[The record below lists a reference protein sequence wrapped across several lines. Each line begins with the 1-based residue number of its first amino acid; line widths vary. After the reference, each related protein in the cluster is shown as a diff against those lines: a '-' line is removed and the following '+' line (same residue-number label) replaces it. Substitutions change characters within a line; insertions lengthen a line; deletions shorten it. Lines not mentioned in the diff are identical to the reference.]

1 MSNHRQH
8 ISIKAIIHKRVQ
20 RSVARIPYR
29 GGFGC
34 TSLQTEPQVVTGE
47 WSDSQS
53 SHGTDDV
60 LHRGIWSRRTGQL
73 TECRQRRGAGERA
86 AHPAPFSST
95 GRATG
100 SAAASRHRPAA
111 MSGPIVIQ
119 RTCGASQWI
128 CGASQRPGGASQR
141 TCGAS
146 QRTCGASRRT
156 CGASQ
161 RTWGASQQTCGASQ
175 RTWGQTCALIPGYLR
190 VVR

>member
-73 TECRQRRGAGERA
+73 TECRQREGLAGERR
-86 AHPAPFSST
+86 T
-95 GRATG
+95 RAIFVNW
-100 SAAASRHRPAA
+100 ARHRERRGESAPAGSDVRA
-111 MSGPIVIQ
+111 DSDPADLRRISVNCD
-119 RTCGASQWI
+119 RTETGTCS
-128 CGASQRPGGASQR
+128 ASQR

-146 QRTCGASRRT
+146 QRTCGAS
-156 CGASQ
+156 Q
-161 RTWGASQQTCGASQ
+161 RTWGASQWTWGASQ
-175 RTWGQTCALIPGYLR
+175 RTCGASHRTVIAL
-190 VVR
+190 